1 MNKTTNAKKPATK
14 DIIES
19 IVSKLAP
26 SAREQAI
33 NALATSAPQF
43 LAAQAAGTDIAI
55 PAKCE
60 LNLLPY
66 TTVLEFLFRML
77 KPKYVLE
84 HILVPELARRLDVTH
99 DCFYFGAEHVDNTY
113 IQARDYPNNPTIL
126 LVDASGNYS
135 VCFPEGGRS
144 GKNVSVKKNY
154 PAFMQECVGRF
165 AVQNRKAT
173 SAHDVHES
181 IVNLYWF
188 VKGRAMKI
196 SKSEVDSLREL
207 AEHLTKFV
215 ANVNK

>member
-1 MNKTTNAKKPATK
+1 MNKTTNAKKPTTK

-26 SAREQAI
+26 SAREQAT
-33 NALATSAPQF
+33 NALATLAPQF

-55 PAKCE
+55 PAKYE

-84 HILVPELARRLDVTH
+84 HILVPKLASRLDVTH
-99 DCFYFGAEHVDNTY
+99 DCLSYDAEHVDNTY
-113 IQARDYPNNPTIL
+113 IQAREYSNKPTVL
-126 LVDASGNYS
+126 FVDVSGNYS
-135 VCFPEGGRS
+135 VCIAEGGS
-144 GKNVSVKKNY
+144 DKKVSVKKNY
-154 PAFMQECVGRF
+154 PAFIQECVDRF
-165 AVQNRKAT
+165 AEQNRKAT
-173 SAHDVHES
+173 SAHAVHES
-181 IVNLYWF
+181 IVNLHWV

-196 SKSEVDSLREL
+196 SKSEVDSLHEL